1 MDKQNTDFQLPYR
14 ISVCG
19 RSEVPAFQ
27 ERGMTHL
34 LSIDSPGS
42 PTDTPEWY
50 NGVHRHLAFVDVE
63 SKTMAVAFGLVAP
76 QRLDVE
82 EILEFGNE
90 CLAASHK
97 GGVHLV
103 IHCLAGVSRS
113 PAAAYAIMCMLN
125 GAGCERT
132 AFEYLMHIRHCAA
145 PNRLIVKYADE
156 LLGRQGAM
164 IASCS

>member
-19 RSEVPAFQ
+19 RSELPAFQ

-42 PTDTPEWY
+42 PTATPEWY
-50 NGVHRHLAFVDVE
+50 SGVHRHLAFVDVE
-63 SKTMAVAFGLVAP
+63 SKTMAFAFGLVPP

-90 CLAASHK
+90 CLKASRV

-113 PAAAYAIMCMLN
+113 PAAAYAIMCMLD
-125 GAGCERT
+125 GAGCEQA
-132 AFEYLMHIRHCAA
+132 AFEHLMHIRPCAV
-145 PNRLIVKYADE
+145 PNRLIVKYADAI
-156 LLGRQGAM
+156 LGRQGAM
-164 IASCS
+164 LGSCS